1 MATKRLARY
10 ARGFAPEGW
19 RRSSAGDLCGSEKA
33 GLGPHAAILARL
45 EGPEESGSWA
55 ACWFRSGKPLEC
67 DCAVQIVRGQ
77 VPLHPLRPSHLPSP
91 ILL

>member
-10 ARGFAPEGW
+10 ARGFTPEGW
-19 RRSSAGDLCGSEKA
+19 RRSSAGGSSGSEKA

-45 EGPEESGSWA
+45 EEPEEPGSGA
-55 ACWFRSGKPLEC
+55 ACRFGSGKPLEW
-67 DCAVQIVRGQ
+67 DCAVQIVRGR
-77 VPLHPLRPSHLPSP
+77 VPMHPLRPSQLPSP